1 LLSVNDTRLSKDYSD
16 FNLSLC
22 EFPVMTG
29 PVGVQ
34 NKNLGGI
41 IYIVIAIFM
50 LASMDAV
57 AKRLVTAEYSVFQIL
72 FIRGC
77 INLVILSLAM
87 PFFGGFRLVKT
98 NRFLIHGMR
107 GFFGFL
113 APFCFFTALSSM
125 QLAETTV
132 IFFVSPFIMTA
143 LSVPLFKE
151 KVGVHRWGAIFVG
164 FCGVLFVAQPTG
176 DGFNSTVFI
185 VLAGSFSYCFLM
197 LASRWLGQT
206 DATFT
211 IVFYV
216 TFWTIIFSS
225 IGAFFFWK
233 EMPMQDLAAVGLM
246 AVLSLAG
253 NVCIVKAFNIGEVG
267 VITPFEYTGLIWAVL
282 FGAFFFNEIPG
293 FNVWVGS
300 SIIAVSG
307 LYMVYRE
314 NKKRPALEEQA
325 SD

>member
-1 LLSVNDTRLSKDYSD
+1 
-16 FNLSLC
+16 
-22 EFPVMTG
+22 MTG
-29 PVGVQ
+29 LFGVQ
-34 NKNLGGI
+34 NKNLAGI
-41 IYIVIAIFM
+41 IYISIAIFM

-57 AKRLVTAEYSVFQIL
+57 AKSLVTADYSVFQIL

-77 INLVILSLAM
+77 INFVILSLLM
-87 PFFGGFRLVKT
+87 PFMGGLKLVRT
-98 NRFLIHGMR
+98 SRFFVHGVR

-125 QLAETTV
+125 PLAETTV

-151 KVGVHRWGAIFVG
+151 KVGIHRWGAIIVG
-164 FCGVLFVAQPTG
+164 FCGVLYVAQPTSG
-176 DGFNSTVFI
+176 EFNSTILI

-206 DATFT
+206 DHTFT

-216 TFWTIIFSS
+216 TFWTTIFSS
-225 IGAFFFWK
+225 AGAYYYWQDIPT
-233 EMPMQDLAAVGLM
+233 EDLAAIGLM
-246 AVLSLAG
+246 ALLSLGG
-253 NVCIVKAFNIGEVG
+253 NFCIVKAFNIGEVG

-282 FGAFFFNEIPG
+282 LGIIFFNEIPES
-293 FNVWVGS
+293 NVWVGT
-300 SIIAVSG
+300 SIIAASG

-314 NKKRPALEEQA
+314 NKKRPADNA
-325 SD
+325 RVSD